1 MHVVNSLFCHMQM
14 VVLVACLVAC
24 LVAWAACQVAPVEC
38 QTWAVLQALG
48 VLVDPLL
55 RRSINCSA

>member
-1 MHVVNSLFCHMQM
+1 MQM
-14 VVLVACLVAC
+14 VVLVAC